1 MMKAESG
8 RRKAESGRLDVG
20 RSQPHRTA
28 AFTLVELMAVVA
40 LIGLMMLV
48 VMPSLQS
55 SRGSSLI
62 SAARQFSN
70 DLNMARQ
77 TAIARNWRVRVLI
90 VTDKTIADSGISLP
104 DLIEMQYR
112 AYAVMYQQRYS
123 MQWGSTTAPWTSSA
137 PQNQPN
143 LPRGRIE
150 WLYLVDWKFLPK
162 GVIFDPAD
170 SDLKS
175 ADGKGLSLPKTTIFF
190 DKMATRDLWEGISRD
205 ALPFPYR
212 NTSADPPKGCEM
224 AFIEFKSTG
233 TPSMGGSVRLVN
245 GTVMVGR
252 GDNKNI
258 SITVPGRQ
266 VATSAGSNNDPASFN
281 SVVLMW
287 DDFIGKVKWI
297 QPGR

>member
-1 MMKAESG
+1 MKEASG
-8 RRKAESGRLDVG
+8 KRKEVNGRLRTG
-20 RSQPHRTA
+20 RPRPGYAA

-40 LIGLMMLV
+40 LIGLMMMV

-55 SRGSSLI
+55 GRGSSLI

-70 DLNMARQ
+70 DLNLARQ

-90 VTDKTIADSGISLP
+90 ATDKTIADSGTSLP

-112 AYAVMYQQRYS
+112 AYAIMYQQRYS
-123 MQWGSTTAPWTSSA
+123 MQWGSTVAPWTGSA

-175 ADGKGLSLPKTTIFF
+175 ADGKGLSLPRTTIFF
-190 DKMATRDLWEGISRD
+190 DKVATRDLWEGISRD
-205 ALPFPYR
+205 TLPFPYR

-224 AFIEFKSTG
+224 AFVEFKSTG
-233 TPSMGGSVRLVN
+233 MPSMAGSVRLVN

-252 GDNKNI
+252 GDNKNVNVI
-258 SITVPGRQ
+258 IPGRQ
-266 VATSAGSNNDPASFN
+266 VATSAGSNNDPAAFN
-281 SVVLMW
+281 SVVLTW
-287 DDFIGKVKWI
+287 DDFMGKIKWI